1 MNKSVLEKAMGLSIW
16 TPKLWILLGSSLDP
30 CSLGGIF
37 DCKQDRLI
45 WTSPKSAT
53 KLSFLGLDKIETYCS
68 PFLRCFPLQRMENPS
83 YQNSKPMCQ
92 CVFLDFKSG
101 CLKIHGRTN
110 LEPTFSLRFHSL
122 EYFEFL
128 WRHQFAKL
136 AIHDPSRHLTMKSS
150 RLHGIWASRSAW
162 VAWVMTQL
170 RTFTALRT
178 TRGYSATVWWFRNPK
193 NNHLTCLYETMAT
206 KMNICIPYQLVII
219 SGILYQHLQHF
230 MQPRSCMKTKN
241 PESAILPSPSI
252 SMFWNVSLLWDCLF
266 FPHRAATFQRK
277 ISKNWHPS
285 KPTCQRKWCK
295 ATWWMCTT
303 KNNIRDVSGWLHSKI
318 SAWWL
323 NQPIWKILV
332 KMEIFPKEGWK

>member
-110 LEPTFSLRFHSL
+110 LEPTFSPRFHSL
-122 EYFEFL
+122 EYLEFL
-128 WRHQFAKL
+128 WRHQFAK
-136 AIHDPSRHLTMKSS
+136 
-150 RLHGIWASRSAW
+150 
-162 VAWVMTQL
+162 
-170 RTFTALRT
+170 F
-178 TRGYSATVWWFRNPK
+178 
-193 NNHLTCLYETMAT
+193 
-206 KMNICIPYQLVII
+206 
-219 SGILYQHLQHF
+219 
-230 MQPRSCMKTKN
+230 
-241 PESAILPSPSI
+241 SPSMIQVAI
-252 SMFWNVSLLWDCLF
+252 SPWNPPGSMVFEGPRTARES
-266 FPHRAATFQRK
+266 RE
-277 ISKNWHPS
+277 
-285 KPTCQRKWCK
+285 
-295 ATWWMCTT
+295 
-303 KNNIRDVSGWLHSKI
+303 
-318 SAWWL
+318 WWL
-323 NQPIWKILV
+323 NWWTLQRY
-332 KMEIFPKEGWK
+332 